1 MIWIRCSEYEA
12 DCHIIMDGTGLIVF
26 GVFILVILI
35 IVIKKSI
42 RVVHQGTFM
51 VVERVGRYQV
61 LF

>member
-1 MIWIRCSEYEA
+1 MA
-12 DCHIIMDGTGLIVF
+12 GTGLIVF

-35 IVIKKSI
+35 IVIKKSV